1 MAIKKLQND
10 FTTPEQSKRLLEL
23 GLPQDSANMILDG
36 YIDSANRWVPDQYPR
51 YLEHPYSVEIK
62 NESELYTSN
71 VLPCW
76 SVGRLIE
83 IFDMCYQREPEESIT
98 EHWILTQEATENFGS
113 YIEYLVQTF
122 SMQKKF
128 LNFSKLEE

>member
-1 MAIKKLQND
+1 METLQND

-62 NESELYTSN
+62 NESELYMNN

-76 SVGRLIE
+76 SAGRLIE
-83 IFDMCYQREPEESIT
+83 MWEICVVVKFDRWSRNGVLLPLIEDCI
-98 EHWILTQEATENFGS
+98 EH
-113 YIEYLVQTF
+113 IEF
-122 SMQKKF
+122 A
-128 LNFSKLEE
+128 LNPYTKVEFDFSKLED